1 MRVRGKKNRFM
12 RKVNNFIAECGTAG
26 RGILM
31 ATKNWKFLSVFLI
44 SFLIFGTMMSLLS
57 SGTAGVKLLL
67 SGNFSVLYRAFL
79 GLFGV
84 ERSFVDWAVVFF
96 VALLQGV
103 LIGLVALVWKKRKKR
118 GSNSDNVQS
127 TGLAAGLAILGTGCP
142 TCGTTLLAPVIGA
155 VVGSG
160 GLALAGTISGILT
173 LLAIIVSLFALKRM
187 GQEAYGIMIEEE
199 FKEE

>member
-1 MRVRGKKNRFM
+1 
-12 RKVNNFIAECGTAG
+12 
-26 RGILM
+26 M